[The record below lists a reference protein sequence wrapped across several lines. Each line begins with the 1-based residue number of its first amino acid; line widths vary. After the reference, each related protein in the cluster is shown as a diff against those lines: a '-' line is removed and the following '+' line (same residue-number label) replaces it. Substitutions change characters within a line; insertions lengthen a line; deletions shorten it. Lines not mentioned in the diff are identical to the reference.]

1 MDVDLTSIT
10 STHTMTLI
18 SMATY
23 MSAFFQPATYFG
35 YDTKARPLTSQ
46 EKELAEI
53 KRQQAEAL
61 HEAKANKRK

>member
-1 MDVDLTSIT
+1 
-10 STHTMTLI
+10 MTLI